1 MHDDALIKAARA
13 GSSDAFV
20 QLQRLYLP
28 ELWDFAVRCTLDAY
42 AATEVVRE
50 VFLRAAARVTHDDLT
65 EPFGVML
72 YTLTARQLAFRE
84 PPDPTLAADQPRYH
98 GWPENT
104 PYGPVDFEHTRSI
117 WTTARRYGPEYKL
130 LDLHLRRGFDLAALV
145 KCLGLDAQGEFAV
158 GERLRSLIADLDA
171 AHGNVG
177 DDGLT
182 ATLVF
187 SHLTLVE
194 LSHDTLD
201 ALSGPL
207 REASPHTPG
216 RPRALAGLG
225 IAVVAILATAGSLK
239 AFSGDKSASVLGAQQ
254 TRTTVSQT
262 TITLATPV
270 TLAPGPP
277 LRVTTT
283 TASVDVSTTKPGS
296 TTTTTRR
303 ILGGPFIPP
312 IVTLP
317 PPDPV
322 PGDPTTTT
330 TARPTTTTV
339 PGATT
344 TTVRG
349 TTTTTLPGTT
359 TTTTTTPATT
369 TTAPATTTTAPATTT
384 TAPATTTTT
393 PATTTTTPATTTT
406 HPATT
411 TTVPATTTTAPPTTT
426 TAATPP

>member
-1 MHDDALIKAARA
+1 MHDGALIDAARA

-50 VFLRAAARVTHDDLT
+50 VFLRAAARLSHDDMT

-72 YTLTARQLAFRE
+72 YALTVRQLAFRE
-84 PPDPTLAADQPRYH
+84 PPDPSLAADQPRYH
-98 GWPENT
+98 GWPDET
-104 PYGPVDFEHTRSI
+104 PYGPVAFEHTRSI

-130 LDLHLRRGFDLAALV
+130 LDLHLRHGFNLTELA
-145 KCLGLDAQGEFAV
+145 KCLGLDADTEFAT

-182 ATLVF
+182 ATLIF

-194 LSHDTLD
+194 LPHDTLS

-207 REASPHTPG
+207 REVSPHTPG

-225 IAVVAILATAGSLK
+225 IAAVAILATAGSLK
-239 AFSGDKSASVLGAQQ
+239 AFSGDKSTSVLGAQQ
-254 TRTTVSQT
+254 TRPTVSQT

-283 TASVDVSTTKPGS
+283 TTTAPPDVGATKPGS

-303 ILGGPFIPP
+303 ILSGPFIPP

-317 PPDPV
+317 PADPP

-330 TARPTTTTV
+330 TARPTTTTA

-344 TTVRG
+344 TAVPGT
-349 TTTTTLPGTT
+349 TTTTTLPRTTTTVPGTT
-359 TTTTTTPATT
+359 TSTTSTSTTTTSTTSTTTPPTTTTTPATT
-369 TTAPATTTTAPATTT
+369 TTATTTTVATPTTT
-384 TAPATTTTT
+384 STTTSTTSTTTTT
-393 PATTTTTPATTTT
+393 LKP
-406 HPATT
+406 
-411 TTVPATTTTAPPTTT
+411 
-426 TAATPP
+426 